1 MPFAGDPIVP
11 FAVVD
16 FPSFHFCSWRSAA
29 SCEREGR
36 KEETVRGEERGGPE
50 EDATYYSCRP
60 GASPMAPSEKMDGLR
75 MRQRERERRKSVF
88 TTTDTRQMTM
98 SPPRPFQKHLPLLF
112 RAPTTVALIC
122 YPPAPSAFRSLA
134 NSTLERRLRG

>member
-1 MPFAGDPIVP
+1 MEEERLSALPFAGDPIVP

-75 MRQRERERRKSVF
+75 MRQRERERAAEIGIHYDRYATDDNVSPSPIPETSSTSVSRANHGGF
-88 TTTDTRQMTM
+88 DM
-98 SPPRPFQKHLPLLF
+98 LPAGAI
-112 RAPTTVALIC
+112 RV
-122 YPPAPSAFRSLA
+122 S
-134 NSTLERRLRG
+134 